1 MIEIEGRH
9 IEGLRIAVDER
20 GVATVTIDRVEAGNS
35 LTAEMRDGLADVFDE
50 LSATLGVRAIVLTGA
65 GEKHFCTGAGLG
77 GAQKPQPA
85 RPDDAPEKALGDVQ
99 RMIRRGWQRL
109 IASILDCEKP
119 VIAAV
124 NGTAAGGGANL
135 VLACDL
141 IVMADSA
148 KLIEVFVRRGI
159 IPDAGGAYLLPRIV
173 GLPRAKEIFFLG
185 DEVTAADCDRYGIAN
200 RVVPA
205 ADLAATVDELAGR
218 LATGPSKAIQMTKWL
233 VNRSF
238 ESSRQTAFEEEGY
251 AQELVTATA
260 DMADGIAAFAERRS
274 PAFKGW

>member
-1 MIEIEGRH
+1 MIEIEG
-9 IEGLRIAVDER
+9 LRCEVDER
-20 GVATVTIDRVEAGNS
+20 GVATVTIDRPEAGNS
-35 LTAEMRDGLADVFDE
+35 LTSAMRDGLADTFDE

-77 GAQKPQPA
+77 GAQKPQPP
-85 RPDDAPEKALGDVQ
+85 RPEGAPEKALGDVA
-99 RMIRRGWQRL
+99 RMIRGGWQRL
-109 IASILDCEKP
+109 VSSIMDCEKP

-141 IVMADSA
+141 VVMADSA
-148 KLIEVFVRRGI
+148 RLIEVFVRRGI
-159 IPDAGGAYLLPRIV
+159 IPDAGGCYLLPRIV

-185 DEVTAADCDRYGIAN
+185 DEVSAADCDRYGIAN

-205 ADLAATVDELAGR
+205 ADLAGSVDELAGR

-260 DMADGIAAFAERRS
+260 DMADGIAAFAERRA
-274 PAFKGW
+274 PEFKGW

>member
-1 MIEIEGRH
+1 MTEIEA
-9 IEGLRIAVDER
+9 LRCEVDGR
-20 GVATVTIDRVEAGNS
+20 GVATVTIDRADAGNS
-35 LTAEMRDGLADVFDE
+35 LTSGMRDGLADLFHE
-50 LSATLGVRAIVLTGA
+50 LSATLGVRAVVLTGA

-77 GAQKPQPA
+77 GAQKPQPP
-85 RPDDAPEKALGDVQ
+85 RPEGAPEKALGDVQ
-99 RMIRRGWQRL
+99 RMIRHGWQRL
-109 IASILDCEKP
+109 VAAIMDCEKP
-119 VIAAV
+119 VVAAV

-141 IVMADSA
+141 VVMADTA
-148 KLIEVFVRRGI
+148 RLIEVFVRRGI
-159 IPDAGGAYLLPRIV
+159 IPDAGGCYLLPRVV
-173 GLPRAKEIFFLG
+173 GLPRAKELLFLG
-185 DEVTAADCDRYGIAN
+185 DDVSATDCERYGIAN

-205 ADLAATVDELAGR
+205 DSLRSAADELAGR
-218 LATGPSKAIQMTKWL
+218 LAAGPTKAIQMTKWL

-274 PAFKGW
+274 PEFKGW